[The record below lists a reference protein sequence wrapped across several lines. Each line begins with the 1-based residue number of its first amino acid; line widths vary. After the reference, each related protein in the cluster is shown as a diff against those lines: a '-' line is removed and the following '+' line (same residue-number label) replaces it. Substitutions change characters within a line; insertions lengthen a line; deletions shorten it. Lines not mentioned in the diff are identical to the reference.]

1 MEGGQEAGGRAHSE
15 QEAWEK
21 GGTER
26 WAEGVEMGRRS
37 AGGNAERRRM
47 MGTRKK
53 RQDDV
58 VVAHGDDES
67 VPSRA
72 IARDV

>member
-1 MEGGQEAGGRAHSE
+1 MAAFSRAHPKWK
-15 QEAWEK
+15 WEV
-21 GGTER
+21 
-26 WAEGVEMGRRS
+26 A
-37 AGGNAERRRM
+37 APDAERRRM